1 MNRVFGP
8 VPSRRLGRSLGID
21 LVPFKTCTYDC
32 IYCQL
37 GRTTELTDERR
48 DWVDITGIEK
58 ELEKKL
64 AADPDYITIGGSGEP
79 TLHSGIG
86 VLITMIKGISDIPV
100 AVLTNGSLL
109 WREDVRN
116 DLMGADLVVPS
127 LDAGD
132 QATFEA
138 INRPVPSIPFE
149 KMVEG
154 TISFTRLF
162 SGKCR
167 LEVFIVEGVNSSIG
181 DAKRIAEWA
190 QKIGPDEVQLNTVS
204 RPPAEPSAVR
214 ASMTRLEDISRL
226 FSPPA
231 EVIADHPS
239 RDDSGEHQ
247 ASEQSIIEL
256 LGRRPS
262 TIDDIARGLDIHMHE
277 AIKHVNNLTRRGAV
291 GSTKRNDAVYY
302 HIVRDE

>member
-21 LVPFKTCTYDC
+21 LAPFKTCTYDC

-48 DWVDITGIEK
+48 AWVDITGIET

-79 TLHSGIG
+79 TLHNGIG
-86 VLITMIKGISDIPV
+86 GLISLIKNVSDIPV

-109 WREDVRN
+109 WREDVRE
-116 DLMGADLVVPS
+116 DLMKADLVIPS

-132 QATFEA
+132 QGTFEA
-138 INRPVPSIPFE
+138 INRPVPTISFE
-149 KMVEG
+149 KMAEG
-154 TISFTRLF
+154 IASFARAFPGECL
-162 SGKCR
+162 
-167 LEVFIVEGVNSSIG
+167 LEVFIVEGVNSSID

-190 QKIGPDEVQLNTVS
+190 RTIGPDGIQLNTVS
-204 RPPAEPSAVR
+204 RPPAEPHAVR

-226 FSPPA
+226 FDPPA
-231 EVIADHPS
+231 EVIAEHPS
-239 RDDSGEHQ
+239 RDDSGERQ

-256 LGRRPS
+256 LGRRPC
-262 TIDDIARGLDIHMHE
+262 TIDDIARGLDIHIHE
-277 AIKHVNNLTRRGAV
+277 AIKHVNNLTRRGVV
-291 GSTKRNDAVYY
+291 GTTKRGDAVYY
-302 HIVRDE
+302 HVIRD